1 MSGYVWN
8 KIYRNDIIKKCGLIF
23 DEKCFFAEDV
33 VFNVDYYKECE
44 SSFLIGDELYAYVQ
58 NPESILHRYRAD
70 LLELNLSVF
79 RTRLPIINP
88 NELPEYCDLWV
99 YNFME
104 FFKNV
109 FDKRNS
115 KMNYFHK
122 LSYNAKMMRSDEMVF
137 CFENATWKN
146 EGRLFSKVMKTH
158 NYYLYHGFNKLIKI
172 KNSFTKLLRGN
183 SK

>member
-1 MSGYVWN
+1 M
-8 KIYRNDIIKKCGLIF
+8 YRTELLKKTGLFF

-33 VFNVDYYKECE
+33 GFNVEYFKQCE
-44 SSFLIGDELYAYVQ
+44 GIVLLEDELYAYVQ
-58 NPESILHRYRAD
+58 NPESVMHRYNAN
-70 LLELNLSVF
+70 LLGLHLPIFSV
-79 RTRLPIINP
+79 RLPIINP
-88 NELPEYCDLWV
+88 DELPEYCDLWV
-99 YNFME
+99 YYFTELFN
-104 FFKNV
+104 NV

-115 KMNYFHK
+115 QMNYFQK

-137 CFENATWKN
+137 CFENASWKN

-158 NYYLYHGFNKLIKI
+158 NYYLYYGFNKLIKI